1 MKRILF
7 VIFSVLLVISCTV
20 DNKGNVESNS
30 GDEGVTETAVRVGG
44 EVGDNAPDFNVLS
57 LEGKQVSYYNDFKGK
72 KPVYLI
78 FWATW

>member
-7 VIFSVLLVISCTV
+7 VIFSVIMIGSCTV
-20 DNKGNVESNS
+20 ENKENIESKA
-30 GDEGVTETAVRVGG
+30 GDESVSETVLRVVG
-44 EVGDNAPDFNVLS
+44 EVGDNAPDFNILS
-57 LEGKQVSYYNDFKGK
+57 LKGRQVSYYNDFKGK

>member
-7 VIFSVLLVISCTV
+7 VILSVFMISGCTV
-20 DNKGNVESNS
+20 DNKDNVVSKV
-30 GDEGVTETAVRVGG
+30 GDEGLTETAVRTGG
-44 EVGDNAPDFNVLS
+44 AVGDNAPDFNLLS